1 MTAWSRPVSRAGIE
15 RAARAL
21 GVSSTDVTLYA
32 ATEALRAFLENTH
45 TDTPDVILTTAR
57 AASEDFLFAFA
68 EGQGKS
74 YKKSQTGGEFLR

>member
-21 GVSSTDVTLYA
+21 GVSSTDIALYA
-32 ATEALRAFLENTH
+32 ATEGLRAFLENAH

-74 YKKSQTGGEFLR
+74 YKKSQTGGKT